1 MARGFPETTTSM
13 TRKPKSLSD
22 VMAQKPAAAQ
32 APTAVPASGETRIL
46 TLRLTPLA
54 HDQLREMAFVSRRS
68 QQSLVMEALNDLFAK
83 LGKPPIA

>member
-1 MARGFPETTTSM
+1 M
-13 TRKPKSLSD
+13 TKKPKSLSD
-22 VMAQKPAAAQ
+22 VMAKKPAVTQ
-32 APTAVPASGETRIL
+32 GPTAAPASGETRIL

-54 HDQLREMAFVSRRS
+54 HDQLREVAFVSRRS

>member
-22 VMAQKPAAAQ
+22 VMAQKPAAVQ